1 MKNINDYKKRF
12 YNLMES
18 TMGDVKPLINVQ
30 FVPASLL
37 PKQDWISAKK
47 PADWLTWIK
56 DKGCITSK
64 PGGSG
69 GDVGITITT
78 TVTEKLPDIKPNEP
92 FIKVT
97 NFKRTSNISNK
108 EVPSTLYV
116 FGKKSRDGEA
126 GHFKIFVQNV
136 GEKYERYIEGEL
148 NCSVQYKDETT
159 SIASEVSGVN
169 VEEPINQALFKVCYT
184 RQLDPSDTSQS
195 EKWLTIKEFC
205 SSNPGV
211 CGTNSLLKQ
220 YAEGQQGDIKIFE
233 MSPTQKEKS
242 GCRTNKVIVN
252 TRQSLWN
259 LKRQNRKT
267 LRSEYDNQSCKVMLE
282 TMKVC
287 NTKEPNLCNQY
298 IKNNKKLGESDYV
311 GAKVKMVDY
320 IKGCRSNNMYNKKQ
334 LADVNDLRID
344 GTQVGTQLE
353 QTIGK
358 NIRES
363 LKELNLINKI
373 G

>member
-1 MKNINDYKKRF
+1 MKNIDLNIKRM
-12 YNLMES
+12 LSLLES
-18 TMGDVKPLINVQ
+18 KMGDVKPLINEQ
-30 FVPASLL
+30 LIPSGFL
-37 PKQDWISAKK
+37 PKQDWISTKK
-47 PADWLTWIK
+47 PEDWLKWIK
-56 DKGCITSK
+56 DTGCIARK
-64 PGGSG
+64 PGGGEAVIS
-69 GDVGITITT
+69 DIITT
-78 TVTEKLPDIKPNEP
+78 IREKLPNTELNDPY
-92 FIKVT
+92 IKVT
-97 NFKRTSNISNK
+97 NFKYVNK
-108 EVPSTLYV
+108 INQEVPSTLYV
-116 FGKKSRDGEA
+116 FGKKSREGKE
-126 GHFKIFVQNV
+126 GYFKIFL
-136 GEKYERYIEGEL
+136 KSKSEGDFTEGQL
-148 NCSVQYKDETT
+148 DCSVQYKPETT
-159 SIASEVSGVN
+159 SIASVVRGVN
-169 VEEPINQALFKVCYT
+169 VEEPINKALFSICYT

-195 EKWLTIKEFC
+195 ETETTIKKIC
-205 SSNPGV
+205 DDNPGV

-344 GTQVGTQLE
+344 GTQAGIQLE

-373 G
+373 S

>member
-1 MKNINDYKKRF
+1 MKNIDLNIKRM
-12 YNLMES
+12 LSLLES
-18 TMGDVKPLINVQ
+18 KMGDVKPLINEQ
-30 FVPASLL
+30 SVPASLL
-37 PKQDWISAKK
+37 PKQDWIENKN
-47 PADWLTWIK
+47 PEDWLKWIITS
-56 DKGCITSK
+56 GCITNIPGATGSK
-64 PGGSG
+64 IGG
-69 GDVGITITT
+69 ITT
-78 TVTEKLPDIKPNEP
+78 TATENLPETKSNEP
-92 FIKVT
+92 LIKVT
-97 NFKRTSNISNK
+97 NFKRINNIGK
-108 EVPSTLYV
+108 EIPTNLYIL
-116 FGKKSRDGEA
+116 GKKSREGKE
-126 GHFKIFVQNV
+126 GYFKLFLRTQ
-136 GEKYERYIEGEL
+136 GDESPYLEGQL
-148 NCSVQYKDETT
+148 NCSVEYKDETT
-159 SIASEVSGVN
+159 SVASKVRSIN
-169 VEEPINQALFKVCYT
+169 VEDPINKALFEICYT

-205 SSNPGV
+205 DDNPGV